1 MLAVLVQHVSAANE
15 HPGQTHGHVSD
26 LQDRHSTSYTFLVNM
41 VCCGHG
47 WFMQIYSDH

>member
-26 LQDRHSTSYTFLVNM
+26 LQDDTAPATHS
-41 VCCGHG
+41 
-47 WFMQIYSDH
+47 W